1 MRILAVSQGD
11 AQNRSLP
18 RWATSMSE
26 TSMVPAP
33 VEFQLLRRVQ
43 GLVDYLYQIVDQ
55 ELVTPRVA
63 RLAWEAWSAL
73 SNSVGNALLVP
84 DVCPGPDGELLYTWD
99 QGEHYLELEIFPAAP
114 AELFYEND
122 ATGAVWES
130 IFSIGE
136 MVPAEVLEKLRLFV

>member
-1 MRILAVSQGD
+1 
-11 AQNRSLP
+11 
-18 RWATSMSE
+18 MSE

-84 DVCPGPDGELLYTWD
+84 DACPGPNGELLYTWD
-99 QGEHYLELEIFPAAP
+99 RGEHHLELEIFPTAP
-114 AELFYEND
+114 AELFYENN

-130 IFSIGE
+130 
-136 MVPAEVLEKLRLFV
+136 